1 MKNELHNDTEYVV
14 VSLNG
19 QNGPWYKSFTNK
31 EDAEEELNTE
41 HYEFGDLE
49 MMTLNEFIST
59 YGDDEGE
66 DYQWNDALGVFI
78 SFI

>member
-31 EDAEEELNTE
+31 EDAEEELNKE

-49 MMTLNEFIST
+49 LMSLEDFMYEYES
-59 YGDDEGE
+59 GEGE
-66 DYQWNDALGVFI
+66 EYEWNDELDAYIQFP
-78 SFI
+78 